1 MPTMGKSLHYL
12 DVGSGF
18 PLLLGHSYLF
28 DLNMWAPQFE
38 ALAKRYRLIVPDL
51 WGHGD
56 SPALPPGRNS
66 LSDIAADHLA
76 LMDRLDIEEFG
87 IVGLSV
93 GGMWGAELA
102 ALAPERVKVLALLD
116 SYLGDETPEARQR
129 YMGMLAAVEQA
140 GAITSPLLEH
150 VASLFYSDDVP
161 DALLQ
166 SLLCQLQ
173 SLPAD
178 RLRESIVPLG
188 RMIFGRPDKLAL
200 LEHITAA
207 SIVIIGAQDKPRPPA
222 EGQRMADLL
231 GCQHVLIPNAGHIS
245 NKENPAAVNETLLAF
260 LAENTTPLFW

>member
-1 MPTMGKSLHYL
+1 
-12 DVGSGF
+12 
-18 PLLLGHSYLF
+18 
-28 DLNMWAPQFE
+28 
-38 ALAKRYRLIVPDL
+38 
-51 WGHGD
+51 
-56 SPALPPGRNS
+56 
-66 LSDIAADHLA
+66 
-76 LMDRLDIEEFG
+76 MDRLDIEEFG

-102 ALAPERVKVLALLD
+102 ALAPERVKVLALMD

-188 RMIFGRPDKLAL
+188 R
-200 LEHITAA
+200 
-207 SIVIIGAQDKPRPPA
+207 
-222 EGQRMADLL
+222 
-231 GCQHVLIPNAGHIS
+231 
-245 NKENPAAVNETLLAF
+245 
-260 LAENTTPLFW
+260 

>member
-56 SPALPPGRNS
+56 SPALPAGRNS

-76 LMDRLDIEEFG
+76 LMDHLDIEEFG

-102 ALAPERVKVLALLD
+102 ALAPERVKVLALMD
-116 SYLGDETPEARQR
+116 SYWATKRRRRGSAIWACWPPLNRPAPSLRRCWNISPRSFIPTRCPMRCRSHCWPICKACPPIACAR
-129 YMGMLAAVEQA
+129 ASCHWA
-140 GAITSPLLEH
+140 G
-150 VASLFYSDDVP
+150 
-161 DALLQ
+161 
-166 SLLCQLQ
+166 
-173 SLPAD
+173 
-178 RLRESIVPLG
+178 
-188 RMIFGRPDKLAL
+188 
-200 LEHITAA
+200 
-207 SIVIIGAQDKPRPPA
+207 
-222 EGQRMADLL
+222 
-231 GCQHVLIPNAGHIS
+231 
-245 NKENPAAVNETLLAF
+245 
-260 LAENTTPLFW
+260 

>member
-56 SPALPPGRNS
+56 SPALPAGRNS

-76 LMDRLDIEEFG
+76 LMDHLDIEEFG

-102 ALAPERVKVLALLD
+102 ALAPERVKVL
-116 SYLGDETPEARQR
+116 
-129 YMGMLAAVEQA
+129 GMLAAVEQA
-140 GAITSPLLEH
+140 GAITSPLQEYI
-150 VASLFYSDDVP
+150 AAQFYSDEVP
-161 DALLQ
+161 DALSQ
-166 SLLCQLQ
+166 PLLAHLQ

-188 RMIFGRPDKLAL
+188 RMIFGRPDKLPL
-200 LEHITAA
+200 LKNITAA
-207 SIVIIGAQDKPRPPA
+207 SIVITGAQDKPRPPA

-231 GCQHVLIPNAGHIS
+231 GCRHVLIPNAGHIS

>member
-102 ALAPERVKVLALLD
+102 ALAPERAAL
-116 SYLGDETPEARQR
+116 YGHVGRR
-129 YMGMLAAVEQA
+129 GA
-140 GAITSPLLEH
+140 GRRHH
-150 VASLFYSDDVP
+150 VAPAGTCRVAVLF
-161 DALLQ
+161 
-166 SLLCQLQ
+166 
-173 SLPAD
+173 
-178 RLRESIVPLG
+178 R
-188 RMIFGRPDKLAL
+188 
-200 LEHITAA
+200 
-207 SIVIIGAQDKPRPPA
+207 
-222 EGQRMADLL
+222 
-231 GCQHVLIPNAGHIS
+231 
-245 NKENPAAVNETLLAF
+245 
-260 LAENTTPLFW
+260 

>member
-1 MPTMGKSLHYL
+1 
-12 DVGSGF
+12 
-18 PLLLGHSYLF
+18 
-28 DLNMWAPQFE
+28 
-38 ALAKRYRLIVPDL
+38 
-51 WGHGD
+51 
-56 SPALPPGRNS
+56 
-66 LSDIAADHLA
+66 
-76 LMDRLDIEEFG
+76 MDRLDIEEFG

-140 GAITSPLLEH
+140 GAIASPLLEH

-173 SLPAD
+173 SLPAA

-188 RMIFGRPDKLAL
+188 RMILAARQAG
-200 LEHITAA
+200 AA
-207 SIVIIGAQDKPRPPA
+207 GKHHR
-222 EGQRMADLL
+222 R
-231 GCQHVLIPNAGHIS
+231 QHRHHRRAR
-245 NKENPAAVNETLLAF
+245 
-260 LAENTTPLFW
+260 

>member
-1 MPTMGKSLHYL
+1 
-12 DVGSGF
+12 
-18 PLLLGHSYLF
+18 
-28 DLNMWAPQFE
+28 
-38 ALAKRYRLIVPDL
+38 VPDL

-140 GAITSPLLEH
+140 GAIASPLLEH

-200 LEHITAA
+200 LENITAA
-207 SIVIIGAQDKPRPPA
+207 SIVITGAQDKPRPPA

-231 GCQHVLIPNAGHIS
+231 GCRHVLIPDAGHIS
-245 NKENPAAVNETLLAF
+245 NKENPTAVNETLLAF